1 MLLCQTK
8 LQTIDVKNLFL
19 RFFLNFGHVFLRFK
33 RFFNFPN
40 VCKIQRGKEI
50 NKKHFQNS
58 SSEIQ
63 WVHK

>member
-8 LQTIDVKNLFL
+8 LQTIDVKNLFYVFKKFWS
-19 RFFLNFGHVFLRFK
+19 RFFTFLTF
-33 RFFNFPN
+33 FFNFPN